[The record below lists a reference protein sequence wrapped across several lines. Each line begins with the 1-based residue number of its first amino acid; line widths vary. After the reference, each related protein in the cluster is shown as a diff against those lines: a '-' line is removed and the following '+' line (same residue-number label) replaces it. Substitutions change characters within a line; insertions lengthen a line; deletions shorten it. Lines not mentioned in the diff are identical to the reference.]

1 MANTPNPS
9 TKATKATAPAAATP
23 EPEPEHSSKL
33 PPAAETTEPST
44 EDGARTVLQT
54 DDTAV
59 IVESPPLEGSAGP
72 GRVACVVPGD
82 RHMGAAVPG
91 SLVCSYHTM
100 HYDTA
105 GNLRTTK
112 ETLPD
117 GTEPK
122 KEDKAA

>member
-9 TKATKATAPAAATP
+9 TKATKATAPAAAT
-23 EPEPEHSSKL
+23 PEPEHSSKL

-59 IVESPPLEGSAGP
+59 IVDSPPLAGGADGQ
-72 GRVACVVPGD
+72 GRRECVVPGD

-105 GNLRTTK
+105 GKLRTTK